1 MSQFQGEQRCY
12 LHPERLA
19 RISCQRCDRPICP
32 ADMREAS
39 VGFQCPSCVTTGAKT
54 QRQPKTVFGGRIS
67 ANPRSVTSILIAIN
81 VIVFVAMMA
90 TGGTRGPI
98 GQDGAMWAFGVA
110 NGEYWRMLTS
120 AFLHSGLMHIAFNM
134 FALYL
139 FGPAIE
145 EALGRAKYLLTYITL
160 AVAASVWVY
169 WLSPVNSS
177 TVGASGVVFGLLGM
191 VLVFMVRSK
200 QDVSGLLV
208 LLALNVVI
216 SLQGNVSW
224 QAHLGG
230 FMTGLVLA
238 AVFVYAP
245 RNRQQLIHT
254 LAFSGLW
261 LVIIAATMLRTTQLW
276 SIYG

>member
-67 ANPRSVTSILIAIN
+67 ANPRSVTSIL
-81 VIVFVAMMA
+81 
-90 TGGTRGPI
+90 P
-98 GQDGAMWAFGVA
+98 
-110 NGEYWRMLTS
+110 S